1 MRYKRRFPRPS
12 GICTFG
18 GKRLWAWGPRSPRED
33 EEMSLQK
40 RLLCTQRFRRVH
52 RPFGWVDARLI
63 REDWLR
69 DCSPTAWALYLFWVT
84 VADAQGLSYY
94 ADQSV
99 AQRLRIPAEAVRAGR
114 AELLRAGLL
123 AYEPPLIQVLS
134 LDGRP
139 GDAPGSSPNAR
150 GERGRTEDAVL
161 LGDLLR
167 TWAQGGVP

>member
-1 MRYKRRFPRPS
+1 
-12 GICTFG
+12 
-18 GKRLWAWGPRSPRED
+18 
-33 EEMSLQK
+33 
-40 RLLCTQRFRRVH
+40 
-52 RPFGWVDARLI
+52 VDARLI

-99 AQRLRIPAEAVRAGR
+99 AQRLRIPAQAVNTGR

-123 AYEPPLIQVLS
+123 AYEPPLVQVLS
-134 LDGRP
+134 LDGHP
-139 GDAPGSSPNAR
+139 QDAKTLGSSPSTR
-150 GERGRTEDAVL
+150 GEKGRTKDAVL

-167 TWAQGGVP
+167 AWAQGGNP

>member
-1 MRYKRRFPRPS
+1 
-12 GICTFG
+12 
-18 GKRLWAWGPRSPRED
+18 
-33 EEMSLQK
+33 MSLQK
-40 RLLCTQRFRRVH
+40 RLLCAQRVRRVH

-99 AQRLRIPAEAVRAGR
+99 AHRLRIPVEAVNTGR

-123 AYEPPLIQVLS
+123 AYEPPLVQVLS
-134 LDGRP
+134 LDRRVENTKASGNSSSGR
-139 GDAPGSSPNAR
+139 D
-150 GERGRTEDAVL
+150 ERSRTQDAVL

-167 TWAQGGVP
+167 AWAQGGNP

>member
-1 MRYKRRFPRPS
+1 
-12 GICTFG
+12 
-18 GKRLWAWGPRSPRED
+18 
-33 EEMSLQK
+33 MSLQK
-40 RLLCTQRFRRVH
+40 RVLCSQRLRRVR

-99 AQRLRIPAEAVRAGR
+99 AHRLRIPVEAVNTGR

-123 AYEPPLIQVLS
+123 AYEPPLVQVLS
-134 LDGRP
+134 LDRRVENTKASGNSSSGR
-139 GDAPGSSPNAR
+139 D
-150 GERGRTEDAVL
+150 ERSRTQDAVL

-167 TWAQGGVP
+167 AWAQGGNP

>member
-1 MRYKRRFPRPS
+1 
-12 GICTFG
+12 
-18 GKRLWAWGPRSPRED
+18 
-33 EEMSLQK
+33 MSLQK
-40 RLLCTQRFRRVH
+40 RLLCAQRVRRVR
-52 RPFGWVDARLI
+52 RPFGWVDVRLI

-99 AQRLRIPAEAVRAGR
+99 AQRLRIPAQTVSAGR

-123 AYEPPLIQVLS
+123 AYEPPLVQVLC
-134 LDGRP
+134 LDRRVENTKASGNSSSGR
-139 GDAPGSSPNAR
+139 DQRS
-150 GERGRTEDAVL
+150 RTQDAVL

-167 TWAQGGVP
+167 AWAQGGNP